1 MTIYF
6 SSQNSS
12 QIISYY
18 ISPFQAFE
26 KHYKEMQH
34 TFLADQAPAA
44 SADAEGR
51 PLQEALRAMRAGA
64 PGQQQQTSASATSSN
79 QGRYSMLS

>member
-34 TFLADQAPAA
+34 TFLADQAAA

-51 PLQEALRAMRAGA
+51 PLQEALRAMRAGV
-64 PGQQQQTSASATSSN
+64 PGQQQQQTSASATSSN
-79 QGRYSMLS
+79 QGKYSMLS